1 VDAPKPVVAVQL
13 VAATAVPQIIVSP
26 AAAKSAPELP
36 PPVRMHL
43 DEHLALATPAQRDS
57 SPVEQGPRLERASR
71 GEVLLITAPQHPQ
84 LAQFDRRIPS
94 ADALARGTPPQRLAV
109 PPRQR
114 AVMLAATQVRWLP
127 LKALEPSNVQL
138 LNAARSQGLAAQ
150 SRNVLADRGWRRL
163 AIGNAR
169 EVRQH
174 SLVLYGPT
182 RMHLATRLARQFRCN
197 TIKVAG
203 MKSVVVLLGRDAVR
217 HGSPSYR
224 RA

>member
-1 VDAPKPVVAVQL
+1 
-13 VAATAVPQIIVSP
+13 
-26 AAAKSAPELP
+26 
-36 PPVRMHL
+36 
-43 DEHLALATPAQRDS
+43 
-57 SPVEQGPRLERASR
+57 
-71 GEVLLITAPQHPQ
+71 
-84 LAQFDRRIPS
+84 
-94 ADALARGTPPQRLAV
+94 
-109 PPRQR
+109 
-114 AVMLAATQVRWLP
+114 VRWLP

-182 RMHLATRLARQFRCN
+182 RMHLATRLAAQFRCN
-197 TIKVAG
+197 AVKVAG